1 MLKIY
6 PVTLTGRVVRLEG
19 LSRIHVPELTEAGQ
33 DENIWKHMVYGT
45 IQTQSQMLKLVEE
58 LIQRQEKGTD
68 VPFVVIHL
76 PTNQAI
82 GMTRYMDIR
91 PQDRALEIGG
101 TWYAPSYQRTA
112 VNTESKLLLLTHA
125 FEVIGCIR
133 VQFKTDSRN
142 IRSQRA
148 LERIGAEREGVLRS
162 HMILPDGYIR
172 DSVYYS
178 IIASEWPQVKA
189 NLNKRLQAY
198 MTTDR

>member
-1 MLKIY
+1 MLEIQ
-6 PVTLTGRVVRLEG
+6 PVTLTGRVVRLEA
-19 LSRIHVPELTEAGQ
+19 LSRSHVPELTNAGQ

-45 IQTQSQMLKLVEE
+45 IQTQSQMLELVEE
-58 LIQRQEKGTD
+58 LIRRQEKGTD
-68 VPFVVIHL
+68 LPFAVIHL
-76 PTNQAI
+76 PTSQAI

-125 FEVIGCIR
+125 FEVVGCIR

-142 IRSQRA
+142 VQSQQA
-148 LERIGAEREGVLRS
+148 LERIGAVREGVLRS
-162 HMILPDGYIR
+162 HMVLSDGYIR

-189 NLNKRLQAY
+189 NLIKRLQDHIR
-198 MTTDR
+198 TDQ

>member
-1 MLKIY
+1 MLKIH

-45 IQTQSQMLKLVEE
+45 IHTQSQMLKLVEE

-76 PTNQAI
+76 LTNQAI

-142 IRSQRA
+142 IPSQRA

-189 NLNKRLQAY
+189 NLNNRLQAY